1 MQPLAL
7 GSNPPSRPPA
17 VCPDRVRDKTEKRHE
32 REQSKSDI
40 ERRTYQH
47 HHPRR
52 LPHRDAQSSAEQRAR
67 NRDPRHAN
75 ARRLLANSPGAAG
88 RGTAARERPPPAAAR
103 VAHPTHRQAS
113 LHRLELFGVA
123 VTVPFMAI
131 LNAGAGFV
139 LLMAID
145 AAQRVSV
152 ESRGKIVV
160 DGRFDQAVEN
170 IEAVRTRQLRDDVQA
185 HGAADLVPA
194 RPATP
199 GIKAMARTGPV
210 PMMFGL
216 CRQHSGR

>member
-1 MQPLAL
+1 MSENKANQILSEGPINIIHGDCLTAMHNLPPNSVRAIVTLATQTPVGFWRTVLVLL
-7 GSNPPSRPPA
+7 GA
-17 VCPDRVRDKTEKRHE
+17 
-32 REQSKSDI
+32 
-40 ERRTYQH
+40 
-47 HHPRR
+47 
-52 LPHRDAQSSAEQRAR
+52 
-67 NRDPRHAN
+67 
-75 ARRLLANSPGAAG
+75 ARRRANGRRRRQRELLTQRTG
-88 RGTAARERPPPAAAR
+88 
-103 VAHPTHRQAS
+103 RQAS
-113 LHRLELFGVA
+113 TDWSFFGVA
-123 VTVPFMAI
+123 VTVLFMAI